1 MTQFTI
7 KASKDDATPVIVDL
21 SKVDTKAKGI
31 GYQESQAEADDRKQE
46 ALEKAVSAM
55 DGAMEVIQQVAG
67 KVTSTIESMNSGDND
82 DLPLSKVEFGFAIR
96 LNEEGEA
103 IVAKSGS
110 ETHFSVKLTW
120 GEDD

>member
-1 MTQFTI
+1 MTKFTI
-7 KASKDDATPVIVDL
+7 KASKEDATPVIVDL

-31 GYQESQAEADDRKQE
+31 GYQESQEEAEGRKQE
-46 ALEKAVSAM
+46 AQEKADSAM
-55 DGAMEVIQQVAG
+55 DNAMQTIQQVAS
-67 KVTSTIESMNSGDND
+67 KVTGTIEAMNSGGND
-82 DLPLSKVEFGFAIR
+82 DLPLSKVEFGFGIR
-96 LNEEGEA
+96 LNEDGEA